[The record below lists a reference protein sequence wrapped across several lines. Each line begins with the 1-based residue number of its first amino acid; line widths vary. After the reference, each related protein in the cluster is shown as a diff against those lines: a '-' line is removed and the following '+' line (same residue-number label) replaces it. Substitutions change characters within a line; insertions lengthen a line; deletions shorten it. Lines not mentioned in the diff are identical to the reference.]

1 MPQNRKIYQK
11 NFTNQ
16 NWKLSNVQL
25 WPKWNNGNGT
35 YKKLLNS
42 KLCRNFLVLYQT
54 LAKSFKIMQYAIH
67 RYCFSLNEV
76 HWISSWMLNTP
87 LLEMT
92 SVKMQTNVS
101 KNYSAT
107 PLLWYPCLSVLAT
120 VVLSQNTISMKI
132 WRTVIL
138 KTLLL
143 HTPIYTLT
151 RVCIKQIT
159 MLIYLTK

>member
-1 MPQNRKIYQK
+1 MLKYYELGSLKNIPWHFTSLVMIYISEQSPILPQNRKIYQK

-35 YKKLLNS
+35 NKKMLNS

-107 PLLWYPCLSVLAT
+107 PLLWYPCLF
-120 VVLSQNTISMKI
+120 
-132 WRTVIL
+132 
-138 KTLLL
+138 
-143 HTPIYTLT
+143 
-151 RVCIKQIT
+151 
-159 MLIYLTK
+159 